1 MNSVQIPQN
10 LNYFMNFMI
19 VLTYQFHIVF
29 GVCRAN
35 LEPKGDL
42 QKSVCLFNL
51 KIPYLKEILIL
62 KIISMIWDDF

>member
-10 LNYFMNFMI
+10 LNYFMNVMI

-29 GVCRAN
+29 WFCRAN
-35 LEPKGDL
+35 SELKADL

-51 KIPYLKEILIL
+51 EIPCLKKKSILE
-62 KIISMIWDDF
+62 IISIICGDF